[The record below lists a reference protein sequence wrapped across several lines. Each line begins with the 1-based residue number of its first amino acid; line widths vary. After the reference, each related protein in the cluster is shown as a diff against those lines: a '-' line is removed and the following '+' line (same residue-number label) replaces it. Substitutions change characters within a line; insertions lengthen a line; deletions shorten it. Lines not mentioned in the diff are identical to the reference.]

1 MSKMNRK
8 ILAIG
13 LGFLG
18 TLSVISIFVQENKE
32 PAIDSDEDIETLAM
46 KALSK
51 CLTLSSD
58 EPEYSFCFNEKINLL
73 ESKFPSI
80 RTDLKKMGFVFGYN
94 SSDVKNF
101 SNVSSNQ
108 Q

>member
-1 MSKMNRK
+1 MNLK

-13 LGFLG
+13 VIFLG
-18 TLSVISIFVQENKE
+18 TLSAISIFVQENKE
-32 PAIDSDEDIETLAM
+32 PTIYSDEDIETLAM

-51 CLTLSSD
+51 CSMLSSN
-58 EPEYSFCFNEKINLL
+58 EPEYSSCLNEKISLL
-73 ESKFPSI
+73 ESQFPSI
-80 RTDLKKMGFVFGYN
+80 KTDLKKMGFVFEYN

-101 SNVSSNQ
+101 SDVSNNQ

>member
-1 MSKMNRK
+1 MSKMKLK

-18 TLSVISIFVQENKE
+18 ALSVISIFVQENKE
-32 PAIDSDEDIETLAM
+32 STIDGDEDIETLAM

-51 CLTLSSD
+51 CSMLSSD
-58 EPEYSFCFNEKINLL
+58 KPEYSFRFNEQINLL
-73 ESKFPSI
+73 ESQFPSI
-80 RTDLKKMGFVFGYN
+80 RMDLKKMGFVFGYN

-101 SNVSSNQ
+101 SNVSSNLQ
-108 Q
+108 